1 LVKNSAKS
9 ATMKNLPLTLIPLRR
24 KKNDDMRLF
33 GGRSR
38 AACYCGALLMAGSV
52 SAGAQG
58 WEQSLYWWK
67 DPFRVDGKTAASPNE
82 SWQPRAPLP
91 KVPAPPAPAVSL
103 ATDAPLTLPELTE
116 YALVNNSRTKQAW
129 LSARAAAAALGVSRA
144 DSFPRIDAGYQVA
157 RTHAVSGTTGLIGQ
171 WLWQWGPQIS
181 LNYVLFDFG
190 LTSARNQVA
199 ENRVLAANLTQN
211 RALQE
216 VVFQVEQAYYQL
228 IGIDALV
235 RINEQ
240 ALKNVETSLDAA
252 RRRRESG
259 VATVADVYRSETQVA
274 QARLTLTRSRG
285 ELEKARGQLSSVV
298 GLPVNSSIKVQTLS
312 APPQTA
318 EAMKSIANYLETVK
332 ESRPDLV
339 AAQAQVDAAR
349 ATAAATAKAGL
360 PSIQLSANS
369 SLRRWSRN
377 DVFGSP
383 TTLNANGT
391 PFNSTPDSRAHNLT
405 LNLVIP
411 LFSGFR
417 DTYNLRQANV
427 QIEQAEATRDALYR
441 QSQLEV
447 WQAFY
452 DLQTVNGSISSTEAL
467 VKSAEQTA
475 QATLARYQG
484 GFGTILDLITAQQD
498 ETSARTQRIQ
508 SYLDWYTVLARLSLS
523 VGAGNLINTKA
534 ETKQ

>member
-1 LVKNSAKS
+1 
-9 ATMKNLPLTLIPLRR
+9 MKNLLLTLIPLRR

-91 KVPAPPAPAVSL
+91 KVPAPAAPAVSL
-103 ATDAPLTLPELTE
+103 TTDAPLTLPELTE
-116 YALVNNSRTKQAW
+116 YALVNNSRTRQAW

-144 DSFPRIDAGYQVA
+144 DGMPRIDAGYLVA
-157 RTHAVSGTTGLIGQ
+157 RTHAVSATSGLIGQ

-181 LNYVLFDFG
+181 LSYVLFDFG
-190 LTSARNQVA
+190 LVNARNQVA

-211 RALQE
+211 RTLQE

-240 ALKNVETSLDAA
+240 ALKNVETALDAA

-285 ELEKARGQLSSVV
+285 EFEKARGQLSSVV

-312 APPQTA
+312 APPQAA
-318 EAMKSIANYLETVK
+318 EAMKSIGEYLETVK
-332 ESRPDLV
+332 DTRPDLV

-349 ATAAATAKAGL
+349 ATAAAVSKAGL
-360 PSIQLSANS
+360 PSIQLSATTS
-369 SLRRWSRN
+369 IRRWSTS
-377 DVFGSP
+377 DLFGSP
-383 TTLNANGT
+383 TVGQSQSRTLT
-391 PFNSTPDSRAHNLT
+391 QSFPDSRAQNWA
-405 LNLVIP
+405 LNVVIP
-411 LFSGFR
+411 LFGGFR

-427 QIEQAEATRDALYR
+427 QIEQAVTTRDALYR

-467 VKSAEQTA
+467 VKSAEQTS
-475 QATLARYQG
+475 QATLARYQS

-508 SYLDWYTVLARLSLS
+508 SFLDWYTVLARLNLS
-523 VGAGNLINTKA
+523 VGAGNLLTTKA
-534 ETKQ
+534 EMKQ